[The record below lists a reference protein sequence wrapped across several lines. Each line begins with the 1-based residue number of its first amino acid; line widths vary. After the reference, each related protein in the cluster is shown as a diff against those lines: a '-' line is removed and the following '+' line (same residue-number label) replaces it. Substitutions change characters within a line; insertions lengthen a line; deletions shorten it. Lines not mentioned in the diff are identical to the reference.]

1 MSASWMSARLP
12 RPCVTCARSTVASYV
27 AQALSFLSPAD
38 ELITGAG
45 PSAPGGLIGQLR
57 DRVARVRAQAAGRGR
72 MEALRESEQ
81 HFRSLVQ
88 HTPDLLVLV
97 DAAGTP
103 RYVSPAI
110 ERVLGYPAGQ
120 VAESY
125 DCSLLHPDD
134 LARARRFLVE
144 MVRRPGNTP
153 AVELRVRHRDG
164 SWRYLE
170 VVGNN
175 LLADPSVGSIVFSA
189 RDVTERKRLEA
200 ELAHRAL
207 HDSLTGLPNRV
218 LLMDRLA
225 HALARVGRDGERVAV
240 LFLDLDRFKTV
251 NDRLGHDAGDE
262 LLAAVAQR
270 LRGCLRAKDTAA
282 RLGGDEFVVLLAS
295 LSDAGEAVQV
305 AERIVERLEA
315 PFRVGGHEVR
325 ISTSVG
331 IALSQ
336 PAEGRPIDL
345 LRAADG
351 AMYRAKARGAGRY
364 ALADRDWHPSF
375 AEPLCLASAPYAAE

>member
-1 MSASWMSARLP
+1 MAGYAAR
-12 RPCVTCARSTVASYV
+12 
-27 AQALSFLSPAD
+27 ALSFLPPAG
-38 ELITGAG
+38 ERVPGAG
-45 PSAPGGLIGQLR
+45 PPAPGGLIGQLR
-57 DRVARVRAQAAGRGR
+57 ERVARVRAQAAGRGR
-72 MEALRESEQ
+72 LEALRESEQ

-88 HTPDLLVLV
+88 HAPDLIVLV

-120 VAESY
+120 VAGCY
-125 DCSLLHPDD
+125 DRSLLHPDD
-134 LARARRFLVE
+134 VARARRYFAE
-144 MVRRPGNTP
+144 IVRRPGNTP
-153 AVELRVRHRDG
+153 AVELRARHRDG
-164 SWRYLE
+164 SWRCLE

-189 RDVTERKRLEA
+189 RDVTERKRLEE
-200 ELAHRAL
+200 ELAHQAL

-218 LLMDRLA
+218 LLMDRLS
-225 HALARVGRDGERVAV
+225 HALARAGREGQRVAV

-251 NDRLGHDAGDE
+251 NDSLGHDAGDE

-270 LRGCLRAKDTAA
+270 LRGCLRAEDTAA

-295 LSDAGEAVQV
+295 LSDAGEAIQV
-305 AERIVERLEA
+305 AERIVERLET
-315 PFRVGGHEVR
+315 PFRVGGREVR

-345 LRAADG
+345 LREADG
-351 AMYRAKARGAGRY
+351 AMYRAKARGVGCY

-375 AEPLCLASAPYAAE
+375 ADLPAAASAPFAAE